1 METLFEMTRFSEDES
16 VARFARK
23 LKGMGIE
30 DDLESMGAKRGD
42 EIKIK
47 DYRDEDTKLL
57 GFLTAE
63 DKERE
68 LYLHCKI
75 FIYTDNSMSLERFMS
90 GKVGKYEFQCN
101 DWERDTLFFKGRG
114 RGRKPETAERTSG
127 LAYAT

>member
-1 METLFEMTRFSEDES
+1 M
-16 VARFARK
+16 
-23 LKGMGIE
+23 
-30 DDLESMGAKRGD
+30 

-47 DYRDEDTKLL
+47 DCRDEDTKLL

-63 DKERE
+63 DKERD

-114 RGRKPETAERTSG
+114 RGRKPAEAEETMYNFLQEVQKEIGNKLITDYQWKIFFWG
-127 LAYAT
+127 YF

>member
-1 METLFEMTRFSEDES
+1 M
-16 VARFARK
+16 
-23 LKGMGIE
+23 
-30 DDLESMGAKRGD
+30 

-47 DYRDEDTKLL
+47 DCRDEDTKLL

-63 DKERE
+63 DKERD

-101 DWERDTLFFKGRG
+101 DWECDTLFFKGRG
-114 RGRKPETAERTSG
+114 RGRKPAEAEETMYNFLQEVQKEIGNKTIEDFREDKSK
-127 LAYAT
+127 